1 MAWIKN
7 EADNIEWEDGKGLI
21 GGFGR
26 GRSDSDQTFI
36 GPVYSPNGTAYYI
49 VVDNAG
55 AVSATTT
62 RP

>member
-7 EADNIEWEDGKGLI
+7 EEDNIEWGDGKGVI
-21 GGFGR
+21 GGFLR
-26 GRSDSDQTFI
+26 GRTDSDQTAV

-55 AVSATTT
+55 VITSTTT
-62 RP
+62 KP